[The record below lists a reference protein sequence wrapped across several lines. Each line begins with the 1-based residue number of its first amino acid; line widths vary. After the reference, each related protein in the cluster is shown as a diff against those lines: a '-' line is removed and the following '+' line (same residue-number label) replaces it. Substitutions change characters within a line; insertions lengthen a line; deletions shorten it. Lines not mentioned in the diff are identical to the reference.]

1 MTDEKEIAVSV
12 EYAQNTAASLF
23 GDEAVEPTVEAI
35 KEGEPRDESPPDEEG
50 SVVSEEEQAV
60 EAEADAQGDLKVV
73 VSVRR
78 GRATIGVQRPSSD
91 PHIESF
97 DEPDLSGLAHRMTRC
112 AGKGESQVG
121 RLTEEPRLR
130 PAYDFDRASAP
141 AQRGFGAGSDFRGSG
156 SSATGAQAVLAAC
169 ALALRGPR
177 WTDEG
182 GWPSPK
188 MAACPYQR
196 MHICGSSCI

>member
-97 DEPDLSGLAHRMTRC
+97 DEPDLSGLAHRI
-112 AGKGESQVG
+112 ADVLG
-121 RLTEEPRLR
+121 RAKARWEDSPRNPDYARPTTSTGRRPRRNEGSAQDPTSEEADP
-130 PAYDFDRASAP
+130 
-141 AQRGFGAGSDFRGSG
+141 Q
-156 SSATGAQAVLAAC
+156 QQ
-169 ALALRGPR
+169 ALRLF
-177 WTDEG
+177 
-182 GWPSPK
+182 
-188 MAACPYQR
+188 
-196 MHICGSSCI
+196 